1 MELLSLFMIYV
12 VYYFLSRDVG
22 LDKKIGVN
30 SSRVTFIPLRA
41 IVAD

>member
-1 MELLSLFMIYV
+1 MGLLSLFMIYV
-12 VYYFLSRDVG
+12 VYSFIVRDVG

-30 SSRVTFIPLRA
+30 SSIVTFIPLGT

>member
-30 SSRVTFIPLRA
+30 SSIVTFRPLRA